1 MYEVLIKAIEEK
13 NISKAQLSRR
23 ADIAQSDF
31 YMMLS
36 GKRPAFPGW
45 RKRIA
50 EVLEME
56 EKILFPEF
64 HRQLEG

>member
-1 MYEVLIKAIEEK
+1 MKTIEEK

-31 YMMLS
+31 YMMLL

-56 EKILFPEF
+56 EKTLFPEF
-64 HRQLEG
+64 QD